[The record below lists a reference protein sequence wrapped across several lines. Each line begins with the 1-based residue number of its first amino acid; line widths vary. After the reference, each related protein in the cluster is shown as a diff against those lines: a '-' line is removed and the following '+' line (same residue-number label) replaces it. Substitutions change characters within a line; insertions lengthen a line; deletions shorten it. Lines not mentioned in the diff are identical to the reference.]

1 MLEELKSHFQKL
13 VALYETEKHRADAL
27 AEQLS
32 RSEENNKIYREQ
44 ITELN
49 RQIDN
54 LKLQGAFCGG
64 GDNAAAKESITKLI
78 KEIDKCI
85 NVLEK

>member
-1 MLEELKSHFQKL
+1 MLEEIKTNFQRL
-13 VALYETEKHRADAL
+13 IALYETEKHRADSL
-27 AEQLS
+27 AARLQK
-32 RSEENNKIYREQ
+32 SEEDIKIYKEQ

-54 LKLQGAFCGG
+54 LKLKAAFCGG
-64 GDNAAAKESITKLI
+64 GDNTEAKESIASLI

-85 NVLEK
+85 KLLEK

>member
-1 MLEELKSHFQKL
+1 MIEEIKSNFQKL
-13 VALYETEKHRADAL
+13 VALYETEKHRADSL
-27 AEQLS
+27 ADRLI
-32 RSEENNKIYREQ
+32 RSEEDNKIYKEQ

-49 RQIDN
+49 RQIEN

-64 GDNAAAKESITKLI
+64 GDSAAAKESITGLI

-85 NVLEK
+85 KLLEK